1 MNKKE
6 LDALRLKME
15 IIRTVCPS
23 LILLI
28 NLFLLLDILAK

>member
-1 MNKKE
+1 MSKKE
-6 LDALRLKME
+6 LDALRFKME

-28 NLFLLLDILAK
+28 NLFLLMDILSK